1 MPASREEVQQK
12 VIDTLATFGPEKEDI
27 TPDATLESLDI
38 DSLDLAELSQVMEE
52 EYGVEV
58 KSEDAAQVRTVND
71 AVELVVGKLS

>member
-12 VIDTLATFGPEKEDI
+12 VVDTLATFGPDKEDI

-52 EYGVEV
+52 EYGVEM
-58 KSEDAAQVRTVND
+58 KSEDAAQVRTVSD
-71 AVELVVGKLS
+71 AVDMVVGKLS

>member
-12 VIDTLATFGPEKEDI
+12 VIDTLATFGPDKEDI
-27 TPDATLESLDI
+27 TPEATLESLDI

-52 EYGVEV
+52 EYGVEM
-58 KSEDAAQVRTVND
+58 KSEDAAQVKTVND

>member
-12 VIDTLATFGPEKEDI
+12 VIDTLATFGPDKEDI
-27 TPDATLESLDI
+27 TPEATLESLDI

>member
-52 EYGVEV
+52 EYGVEM
-58 KSEDAAQVRTVND
+58 KSEDAAQVKTVND

>member
-12 VIDTLATFGPEKEDI
+12 VIDTLATFGPDKEDI

-52 EYGVEV
+52 EYGVEM
-58 KSEDAAQVRTVND
+58 KSEDAAQVRTVSD
-71 AVELVVGKLS
+71 AVDMVVGKLS

>member
-12 VIDTLATFGPEKEDI
+12 VIDTLATFGPDKEDI

-71 AVELVVGKLS
+71 AVELVVGKLP

>member
-1 MPASREEVQQK
+1 MAASREEVQQK

-58 KSEDAAQVRTVND
+58 KSEDAAQVKTVND

>member
-71 AVELVVGKLS
+71 AVELVVGTLS

>member
-12 VIDTLATFGPEKEDI
+12 VIDTLATFGPDKEDI

-52 EYGVEV
+52 EYGVEM
-58 KSEDAAQVRTVND
+58 KSEDAAQVKTVND
-71 AVELVVGKLS
+71 AVEMVVGKLS

>member
-1 MPASREEVQQK
+1 MAASREEVQQK
-12 VIDTLATFGPEKEDI
+12 VIDTLATFGPDKEDI

-58 KSEDAAQVRTVND
+58 KSEDAAQVKTVND

>member
-12 VIDTLATFGPEKEDI
+12 VIDTLATFGPDKEDI

>member
-27 TPDATLESLDI
+27 IPEATLESLDI

-58 KSEDAAQVRTVND
+58 KSEDAAQVKTVND

>member
-12 VIDTLATFGPEKEDI
+12 VIDTLATFGPDKEDI
-27 TPDATLESLDI
+27 TPEATLESLDI

-58 KSEDAAQVRTVND
+58 KSEDAAQVKTVND

>member
-12 VIDTLATFGPEKEDI
+12 VIDTLATFGPDKEDI

-52 EYGVEV
+52 EYGVEM
-58 KSEDAAQVRTVND
+58 KSEDAAQVKTVND

>member
-12 VIDTLATFGPEKEDI
+12 VIDTLATFGPDKEDI

-52 EYGVEV
+52 EYGVEM
-58 KSEDAAQVRTVND
+58 KSEDAAQVKTVDD
-71 AVELVVGKLS
+71 AVEMVVGKLS